1 MVMRVLMLGLISW
14 AVMGAEGTL
23 IVRVT
28 DKASGA
34 PLAARVSLKASD
46 GNWRW
51 GKDAAGAD
59 LTYGG
64 PPRVWTTGELSL
76 ALPEGAVELVV
87 SRPFHHKPASATAT
101 VVAGKTTTLDVALE
115 RAVDIHAR
123 GWYGGDVHVHIVH
136 GEKEFKLDLNT
147 VAPIARAEGQDW
159 CSFGQAWTSLNDA
172 QPTAAELAVLAQK
185 NTTPDFLCAW
195 GMEHPKDH
203 LGHMAAF
210 PLNAAG
216 ATKTYTEASGS
227 NDYAAFMP
235 NSLADGFTHVEIW
248 RGLRAHGSL
257 AVYTHPTREYGGT
270 KESLGNI
277 AREIPFDVA
286 AAPDWIEALDLLCD
300 QPKHADDERLAYLLL
315 NRGLRFALCGFTDVC
330 YDRKKNERP
339 GDTRTYVYLGD
350 KVKPGTPLKMDDI
363 VAAVRARRTFATN
376 GPLVDFTVDGE
387 HPGAVLKAGPEIRR
401 AKIGAWLALDYN
413 EPRKVVRIESID
425 VLRNGQ
431 IWNRYVRDEESQM
444 ENIEFN
450 IQEKENAW
458 YLVRVRGTDPLGH
471 FAVTSPIWFET
482 PDRKPLEA
490 VTSHVVATVTSP
502 DGAKL
507 GGTVRVIEYSAL
519 DRKELARAEFKDG
532 TIALDCPAA
541 ARLEITVAGYE
552 PQLLSPFLHGPIYA
566 KMFSGIRRT
575 DLLSNDFYDRV
586 RAELA
591 NVAFSVVLR
600 RKKE

>member
-1 MVMRVLMLGLISW
+1 MRRFTPLLLC
-14 AVMGAEGTL
+14 ATLAAAAADGTL

-28 DKASGA
+28 DKTTGA
-34 PLAARVSLKASD
+34 PLAARVSIKASD

-64 PPRVWTTGELSL
+64 PPRMWTTGELTL
-76 ALPEGAVELVV
+76 TVPEGPVELVV
-87 SRPFHHKPASATAT
+87 SRPFHHKPANAAAT
-101 VVAGKTTTLDVALE
+101 VTAGKTTTLDVALE

-123 GWYGGDVHVHIVH
+123 GWYGGDIHVHIVH

-159 CSFGQAWTSLNDA
+159 CSFGQAWTSLSDT
-172 QPTAAELAVLAQK
+172 QPTAAELAELARK
-185 NTTPDFLCAW
+185 NSAPDFLCAW

-210 PLNAAG
+210 PLNVA
-216 ATKTYTEASGS
+216 KNYTEASGS

-235 NSLADGFTHVEIW
+235 NSIFDGFTHVEIW

-257 AVYTHPTREYGGT
+257 SAYTHPTREYGGT

-277 AREIPFDVA
+277 AREIPFDAV
-286 AAPDWIEALDLLCD
+286 AAPDWIEAIDILCD
-300 QPKHADDERLAYLLL
+300 QPGHAADERLAHVLL
-315 NRGLRFALCGFTDVC
+315 NKGLRFAICGFTDVC

-350 KVKPGTPLKMDDI
+350 KVQPGSALKMEDI
-363 VAAVRARRTFATN
+363 IAAVRARRTFATN
-376 GPLVDFTVDGE
+376 GPLVDFSIDGE
-387 HPGAVLKAGPEIRR
+387 RPGSVLKAGPEIRR

-413 EPRKVVRIESID
+413 EPRKAVRIESVE

-431 IWNRYVRDEESQM
+431 VWNRYFRDEESQ
-444 ENIEFN
+444 IHSIDFN

-471 FAVTSPIWFET
+471 FACTSPIWFET
-482 PDRKPLEA
+482 PDRKPVEA
-490 VTSHVVATVTSP
+490 AQSHIVATVTGA

-507 GGTVRVIEYSAL
+507 SGTVRVIEYSAL
-519 DRKELARAEFKDG
+519 ERKELAKKEFKDG
-532 TIALDCPAA
+532 AFELDCPAS
-541 ARLEITVAGYE
+541 ARLEISAAGHE
-552 PQLLSPFLHGPIYA
+552 QQLLSPFLHGPIYA
-566 KMFSGIRRT
+566 KLFSGIRRA
-575 DLLSNDFYDRV
+575 DLLNPEFYDRV

-591 NVAFSVVLR
+591 NVPLTVNMKP
-600 RKKE
+600 KKE